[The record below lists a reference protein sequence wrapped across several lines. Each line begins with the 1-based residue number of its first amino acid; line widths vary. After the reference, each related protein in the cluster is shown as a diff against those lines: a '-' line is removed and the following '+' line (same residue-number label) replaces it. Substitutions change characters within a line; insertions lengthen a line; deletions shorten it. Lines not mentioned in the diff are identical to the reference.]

1 MKMDN
6 LTKQLL
12 FVLSVAGTLL
22 VVATGVVPWLVTG
35 YVTYLLIALGAVG
48 TAGAIVGLIGGI
60 FWIAG
65 KIFPDS

>member
-6 LTKQLL
+6 
-12 FVLSVAGTLL
+12 
-22 VVATGVVPWLVTG
+22 
-35 YVTYLLIALGAVG
+35 LLIALGAVG

>member
-1 MKMDN
+1 MDN
-6 LTKQLL
+6 LTKQLA
-12 FVLSVAGTLL
+12 FVLSVVAILF
-22 VVATGVVPWLVTG
+22 VIATGVIPWLVTG

-60 FWIAG
+60 FWLAG